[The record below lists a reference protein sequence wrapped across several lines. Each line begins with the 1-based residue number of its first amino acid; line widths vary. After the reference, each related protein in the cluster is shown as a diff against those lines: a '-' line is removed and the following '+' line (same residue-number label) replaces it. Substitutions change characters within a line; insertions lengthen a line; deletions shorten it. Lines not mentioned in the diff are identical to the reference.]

1 MKHILHSYIFS
12 FLTARCKAFEDNDE
26 FFKFVQYSTA
36 EAVFGCG
43 IFKADQN
50 RLDDSATLTDIFKQY
65 LCMYIRYLLSR
76 TTSLLIFFPSFLC
89 WRFFLFFFYSKGLVQ
104 YLLIQILVRVL
115 APCTLY
121 TVLVGENTHT
131 AENFSMRGNHCII
144 SLWLLQMYSFCSQ
157 SD

>member
-65 LCMYIRYLLSR
+65 LCMYVDIPVYG
-76 TTSLLIFFPSFLC
+76 I
-89 WRFFLFFFYSKGLVQ
+89 Y
-104 YLLIQILVRVL
+104 
-115 APCTLY
+115 
-121 TVLVGENTHT
+121 LVGQP
-131 AENFSMRGNHCII
+131 AC
-144 SLWLLQMYSFCSQ
+144 
-157 SD
+157 